1 MAISK
6 PWALIRSWLRRT
18 HNKEVMEFF
27 RDLPANQDPDNST
40 GRSATKAVCLIG
52 AADSQGIAQLKM
64 EIFRDYVAQVNKLVT
79 VYQQPKIDFDSGFV
93 YKPQVT
99 CYFRQDLSAVPD
111 GKVPIR
117 SQISFRMMAETSETL
132 RETEV
137 ERIAKAVKRELGTA
151 GGYRWDRGKVK
162 VVYRDLVNG
171 YDFRL
176 LTTSEAEG
184 IQVFKKMIAIQ
195 AHTYDDDFVSV
206 ATSKKEFPATPPKK
220 TILGRLRSVPRQRP
234 TATVRF
240 THSTLS
246 VWGLPNDIVLVGYDY
261 AHHNPIEKM

>member
-1 MAISK
+1 MAITK
-6 PWALIRSWLRRT
+6 QWQLIRSWLRRT

-27 RDLPANQDPDNST
+27 RDLPANADPDNST

-52 AADSQGIAQLKM
+52 ASDSQGIANMKM
-64 EIFRDYVAQVNKLVT
+64 EIFRDQVAQVNRLVN

-111 GKVPIR
+111 RGYPVR
-117 SQISFRMMAETSETL
+117 SSHSFRLMGETSETL

-137 ERIAKAVKRELGTA
+137 ERIAKAVKREMGAT
-151 GGYRWDRGKVK
+151 GGFRWDRGKVK
-162 VVYRDLVNG
+162 VVYRDLENG
-171 YDFRL
+171 YDIRL

-184 IQVFKKMIAIQ
+184 IQVFKKFVAIQ
-195 AHTYDDDFVSV
+195 NHAYNDDFVTV
-206 ATSKKEFPATPPKK
+206 ATPKK
-220 TILGRLRSVPRQRP
+220 SFSTTPQKRMVLGRLRNVPRQRP

-240 THSTLS
+240 THATLS
-246 VWGLPNDIVLVGYDY
+246 VWGLPHDIVLVGYEY
-261 AHHNPIEKM
+261 AHSNPIEKM